1 MWILNPTQ
9 EDTFVPYFMQIRRA
23 IASTNSPEKKK
34 RKKSDPTEKY
44 YITPDFEK
52 FHFYKNGNII
62 NAVKFIISM
71 DCGIRFGNK
80 VTLLLSYHI

>member
-34 RKKSDPTEKY
+34 EKKSDPTEKY
-44 YITPDFEK
+44 NITPDFEK
-52 FHFYKNGNII
+52 FHFYKNGNIK
-62 NAVKFIISM
+62 NE
-71 DCGIRFGNK
+71 K
-80 VTLLLSYHI
+80 VIKQN

>member
-9 EDTFVPYFMQIRRA
+9 EDTFVPYFMQICRA

-34 RKKSDPTEKY
+34 RKKSDPTENY
-44 YITPDFEK
+44 NITPDFEK

-62 NAVKFIISM
+62 IKTIANFYDSSK
-71 DCGIRFGNK
+71 CW
-80 VTLLLSYHI
+80 